1 MKCEYIKYTTSSSL
15 DSVLTLALN
24 AVPGS
29 AGTPICCAPEA
40 SATSACLGCIRGSR
54 GWIWPCDQP
63 AACVPGGLCPA
74 RHPSA
79 HSAPLAVYAPLAACT
94 MPPLRLR
101 PAPLPTCCH
110 GAALPCAHP
119 SADPCSCR
127 QAFSNPLASASN
139 DVGCL
144 ASAVQQIPPAS
155 YGVAGAINGVA
166 EAVNRVAGAVNRVAT
181 YAALASGTFAVML
194 SYIIRDSS
202 TTTLPRWFPYIILS
216 YFAMELILSP
226 ALRSW
231 NQEGRGL
238 NSVDSARERH
248 DLLRAFFDTTATG
261 RKLRQVVL
269 QETKG
274 KNVSTHYQDP
284 ATRVAIE
291 RCLTSC

>member
-1 MKCEYIKYTTSSSL
+1 MLCL
-15 DSVLTLALN
+15 AVLALPS
-24 AVPGS
+24 AVPQR
-29 AGTPICCAPEA
+29 PVLQVRA
-40 SATSACLGCIRGSR
+40 SAAFVG
-54 GWIWPCDQP
+54 P
-63 AACVPGGLCPA
+63 AAGSGLVTNP
-74 RHPSA
+74 RHASLVVC
-79 HSAPLAVYAPLAACT
+79 APLAILLLIPRPWWSMPRSPHAPC
-94 MPPLRLR
+94 PPLRLR